1 MTELTTTIIIS
12 ERLCAWMC
20 NCDLLSGCVDVIV
33 HTDDSDTSIHSMHI
47 LLAAKPNAAHTCK
60 KIKKELKFKSRF
72 RDGGYII
79 PVEKPNKQGKSQS
92 TAHPQHHPI
101 PKLLH
106 ATCTVDTQDKIKA
119 IVEMRK
125 RQATCSLHTV
135 IDTIYLRT
143 FRRYIVE

>member
-1 MTELTTTIIIS
+1 MVTDAFYYRSNMSLFQEPTTPV
-12 ERLCAWMC
+12 C
-20 NCDLLSGCVDVIV
+20 
-33 HTDDSDTSIHSMHI
+33 
-47 LLAAKPNAAHTCK
+47 

-79 PVEKPNKQGKSQS
+79 LVEKPNKQGNSQS

-106 ATCTVDTQDKIKA
+106 ATCTVDTQGKIKA

-125 RQATCSLHTV
+125 RLATCSPRTDAV
-135 IDTIYLRT
+135 ASYLNVQITADMYKELSR
-143 FRRYIVE
+143 